1 MNRADQIEIVQ
12 VFLGLCLLWAAYRAY
27 RSTATDR
34 LIEDLNS
41 FRDELIEYLKCNNLD
56 TQTRFSR
63 ELIQTMDRIVSN
75 IGELHKL
82 SVISLVFLRRE
93 AAVKVSMIESIS
105 DPSTREFVRNLNR
118 RINARIAD
126 FLFFEGPKALVFLPI
141 RFIQSI
147 IFRPGSKRFIDFDR
161 IVKRDEF
168 FGSKSHTKILI
179 SKH

>member
-41 FRDELIEYLKCNNLD
+41 FRDELFDYIKRNNLD
-56 TQTRFSR
+56 PQTRFAR
-63 ELIQTMDRIVSN
+63 ELIDTMDRIVSN
-75 IGELHKL
+75 IGELHKF
-82 SVISLVFLRRE
+82 SVISVVFLRRE
-93 AAVKVSMIESIS
+93 ASVNVSTIESIS

-126 FLFFEGPKALVFLPI
+126 FLFFEGPKAIVFLPI
-141 RFIQSI
+141 RYIQSI
-147 IFRPGSKRFIDFDR
+147 ICRPGSKRIIDFDR
-161 IVKRDEF
+161 IVKRNEF